1 MERCLIGC
9 ELWSLTISWETQPL
23 FTELQHF
30 FPDTQKVCM
39 TGRKGKGKPQGKW
52 HWNAG
57 VFATSGKHNNADSYS
72 PYFFS
77 SQKETKNQNKI
88 QRKRKKEQNHRIIS
102 VKEFSFEVFS
112 TSCCISGAGVVL
124 GLLKLYC

>member
-1 MERCLIGC
+1 MERWLIGC

-30 FPDTQKVCM
+30 FQDTQNVCVA
-39 TGRKGKGKPQGKW
+39 GRKGKGKPQGKW

-57 VFATSGKHNNADSYS
+57 VFATSSKHNNADSYS

-88 QRKRKKEQNHRIIS
+88 QRKEKKSKTIESFLWGNFHLKFLAQVVAFQEQ
-102 VKEFSFEVFS
+102 
-112 TSCCISGAGVVL
+112 
-124 GLLKLYC
+124 GLC